1 MKAFVTGATGFIG
14 GRLARRL
21 VERGYSVTALA
32 RSPES
37 AAALQAQ
44 GITPVIGD
52 VRDRE
57 SMREAMRGA
66 DVVFHVAAWF
76 HIGGRDIDKA
86 EEINVQG
93 TRNVLG
99 LAHQL
104 GVPKIVYTS
113 TVAVY
118 GDTHGR
124 VIDESEPRPNQP
136 FLTEY
141 DRTKSMAHFDVAV
154 PLIEQGAPIVIV
166 QPGGVYGP
174 GDHSQL
180 GEMMERF
187 FRGEFVIFPAPDLT
201 ITAAHVDDIVEGHI
215 LAAEKGRA
223 GENYI
228 LAGPVYKMKDL
239 AQLWAR
245 VTGRPA
251 PLFYLPPWLVQPFVP
266 LTGWLEKFV
275 PMPSLISSESIRLAS
290 ATYPASAEKARIY
303 LDWQP
308 RPIEE
313 GLRQTFA
320 AMSETIPV
328 SPEEVRQR
336 QAGGLIIAALSALF
350 VYLLMNT
357 RKRR

>member
-14 GRLARRL
+14 GRLAKRL

-37 AAALQAQ
+37 AAALQVQ
-44 GITPVIGD
+44 GITPVLGD
-52 VRDRE
+52 IRDRE

-66 DVVFHVAAWF
+66 DVVFHVAAWY
-76 HIGGRDIDKA
+76 HIGGPDKALA

-99 LAHQL
+99 LAHEL

-113 TVAVY
+113 TLAVY
-118 GDTHGR
+118 GDTRGR
-124 VIDESEPRPNQP
+124 VLDENEPRPAGP

-154 PLIEQGAPIVIV
+154 PLIQQGAPVIIV

-180 GEMMERF
+180 GEMMAAF
-187 FRGEFVIFPAPDLT
+187 FKGWFVVFPAPDLT
-201 ITAAHVDDIVEGHI
+201 IAVAHVDDVVEGHL
-215 LAAEKGRA
+215 LAAEKGRL
-223 GENYI
+223 GQNYF
-228 LAGPVYKMKDL
+228 LAGPVFKMKDL
-239 AQLWAR
+239 VQLWAR

-251 PLFYLPPWLVQPFVP
+251 PLFYLPPGLVQPIAP
-266 LTGWLEKFV
+266 LLGWLEKV
-275 PMPSLISSESIRLAS
+275 IPLPSLINAESVRIAA
-290 ATYPASAEKARIY
+290 ATYPAHAEKARAE
-303 LDWQP
+303 LGWQP
-308 RPIEE
+308 RPVEE

-328 SPEEVRQR
+328 TPEEVRQK
-336 QAGGLIIAALSALF
+336 QSSGILVAALSALVVF
-350 VYLLMNT
+350 WWMT
-357 RKRR
+357 RRRRR

>member
-32 RSPES
+32 RTPES
-37 AAALQAQ
+37 AAALQAH

-52 VRDRE
+52 IRDRE
-57 SMREAMRGA
+57 SMREAMRGS
-66 DVVFHVAAWF
+66 DVVFHVAGWY
-76 HIGGRDIDKA
+76 HIGGRDTAQA
-86 EEINVQG
+86 EEINVLG

-104 GVPKIVYTS
+104 GVPKVVFTS

-118 GDTHGR
+118 GDTRGR
-124 VIDESEPRPNQP
+124 VIDENEPRPGEP

-141 DRTKSMAHFDVAV
+141 DRTKSMAHFDVAL
-154 PLIEQGAPIVIV
+154 PLIEKGAPIVIV

-187 FRGEFVIFPAPDLT
+187 FRGQFVVFPAPDLT
-201 ITAAHVDDIVEGHI
+201 LTVAHIDDIVEGHL
-215 LAAEKGRA
+215 LAAEKGRV
-223 GENYI
+223 GQNYI
-228 LAGPVYKMKDL
+228 LAGPTYKMKDL

-251 PLFYLPPWLVQPFVP
+251 PLLYLPPWMVQPFAP
-266 LTGWLEKFV
+266 LLGWLEQFI
-275 PMPSLISSESIRLAS
+275 PMPSLINAESVRIAA
-290 ATYPASAEKARIY
+290 ATYPASAEKARVE
-303 LDWQP
+303 LGWQP
-308 RPIEE
+308 RPVEE

-320 AMSETIPV
+320 AMSETILV

-336 QAGGLIIAALSALF
+336 QAGGILIAALSALIVF
-350 VYLLMNT
+350 LWLN
-357 RKRR
+357 RRSKD